1 MPGPEVDRL
10 RVLKDSVA
18 ALRRWWYLVIGL
30 TLVGAATG
38 WVTTP
43 PPPSPDAPV
52 ESGPVFYR
60 ATHTLLMES
69 ASSSNQNANQSQ
81 VNLAQSA
88 YLVSVGEIPENA
100 AKALGVPVNQVQ
112 GSVIGIPRPDVGS
125 IEVQAVAANEEQA
138 TKLADAAAEAL
149 FAYVTDQARLSF
161 ESQRDEVVGEL
172 NRLDQEL
179 TDLLVR
185 ISQNPNNVS
194 QLESQH
200 QSLSNQY
207 RLTYERFTQLAER
220 GNGEIDLR
228 SLGPATAVAIGESD
242 YGAMRLQIRDG
253 QTKSTAPNTESEVV
267 KESAPPTPASAPTR
281 AATGGI
287 VGMALSVG
295 LVLGLSR
302 LDSRLRHRDDVEATT
317 GLAVLA
323 EVPPLGRHAVHNSE
337 VIVHSKPRSQ
347 AAEAYRVVRSAL
359 LLTEPGQALE
369 DKARDGAMVVM
380 VTSANP
386 GEGKTTTAA
395 NLAAALAEGGLR
407 VLVINCDYR
416 RPRIRHYLTPENAEA
431 VHQPSAADPTS
442 ASRVTV
448 SSTNI
453 ERVKLV
459 DGIGEHDPEV
469 NPLDV
474 VAMQRRVIQSA
485 RAHYDVIVLD
495 TAPFLTTNDAAE
507 LLSETDEILFVVR
520 TGKTT
525 RLAAQRLAELFARMD
540 APILGVVLN
549 DSAETPAAQYYYTYY
564 LDSSDKKKKSGGT
577 NGSTPASGAAR
588 PGETTGEPVVAT
600 TSAVTPSSG
609 NGVVTPAPAAS
620 GSEHG

>member
-138 TKLADAAAEAL
+138 TKLADAAADAL

-485 RAHYDVIVLD
+485 RSHYDVIVLD

-549 DSAETPAAQYYYTYY
+549 DSAETPAAQYYYSYY

>member
-1 MPGPEVDRL
+1 MRVDNQTSTIPVPEVDRL
-10 RVLKDSVA
+10 RVIKDSLA
-18 ALRRWWYLVIGL
+18 AIKRWWYLVIGL
-30 TLVGAATG
+30 TVVGAATG
-38 WVTTP
+38 WITTAP
-43 PPPSPDAPV
+43 PPESDAPV
-52 ESGPVFYR
+52 VDGPTYYR
-60 ATHTLLMES
+60 ATHTLLLDTP
-69 ASSSNQNANQSQ
+69 AGTDTNNNP
-81 VNLAQSA
+81 VDLAQSA
-88 YLVSVGEIPENA
+88 YLVSVGEIPQSA
-100 AKALGVPVNQVQ
+100 AKTLGVPLDQVQ
-112 GSVIGIPRPDVGS
+112 GSVIGIARTDVS
-125 IEVQAVAANEEQA
+125 AIEVQAIGSNAEQA
-138 TKLADAAAEAL
+138 SRLADATADAL
-149 FAYVTDQARLSF
+149 FAYMIDQARLDF

-172 NRLDQEL
+172 NRLDEKL

-185 ISQNPNNVS
+185 IARSPDNVS
-194 QLESQH
+194 QLDSQH

-220 GNGEIDLR
+220 GNGEIQLR
-228 SLGPATAVAIGESD
+228 SLGPATSVTIGASE
-242 YGAMRLQIRDG
+242 YAATRLQIRDG
-253 QTKSTAPNTESEVV
+253 QPQSAAPTAGTEVV
-267 KESAPPTPASAPTR
+267 QPSAPPTPASAPTR

-287 VGMALSVG
+287 VGMAVSVG

-302 LDSRLRHRDDVEATT
+302 FDSRLRHRDDVEAIT

-323 EVPPLGRHAVHNSE
+323 EVPPLGRHVVHNSE

-395 NLAAALAEGGLR
+395 NLAASLAEGGLR

-416 RPRIRHYLTPENAEA
+416 RPRIRHYLAPEGTDV

-448 SSTNI
+448 SSTTI

-525 RLAAQRLAELFARMD
+525 RHAAQRLAELFARMD

-549 DSAETPAAQYYYTYY
+549 DSAETPAAQYYYSYY
-564 LDSSDKKKKSGGT
+564 LDSSDRNKGEDPNT
-577 NGSTPASGAAR
+577 TAPAVHRGA
-588 PGETTGEPVVAT
+588 PGEPAVAAATPV
-600 TSAVTPSSG
+600 SP
-609 NGVVTPAPAAS
+609 
-620 GSEHG
+620 GSE

>member
-69 ASSSNQNANQSQ
+69 ASTSNQNANQSQ

-138 TKLADAAAEAL
+138 TKLADATADAL

-549 DSAETPAAQYYYTYY
+549 DSAETPAAQYYYSYY
-564 LDSSDKKKKSGGT
+564 LDSSDKKKSGGT
-577 NGSTPASGAAR
+577 NGSTPTSGAAR

>member
-138 TKLADAAAEAL
+138 TKLADAAADAL